1 MRITWALACW
11 LILCGFSEAHGSG
24 ERVRTF
30 KDSKPLPEFSLL
42 DQHRKVYDLGRL
54 KDRWTLIFIGFTS
67 CPDVCPVTLM
77 KLEAVRAELGLQFS
91 PARIPEIVFLAVDP
105 ERDAPVLGEYLA
117 HFHPDNIGITGPAKQ
132 IDTLVSGIGGFY
144 RLGKPK
150 PGSAHYDV
158 THTAAIAVVNPKA
171 ELVAEI
177 GQPLDVQEVSEF
189 LTHLIRTGKR
199 L

>member
-1 MRITWALACW
+1 MRIIWALVSC

-24 ERVRTF
+24 EKNRIF
-30 KDSKPLPEFSLL
+30 KDSRPLPEFSLL
-42 DQHRKVYDLGRL
+42 DQHRKTYDLDRL
-54 KDRWTLIFIGFTS
+54 KGRWALIFIGFTS

-91 PARIPEIVFLAVDP
+91 PSRIPEIVFLAVDP
-105 ERDAPVLGEYLA
+105 QRDAPVLAEYLA
-117 HFHPDNIGITGPAKQ
+117 HFHPDNVGITGPTEQ

-144 RLGKPK
+144 RLGKPGR
-150 PGSAHYDV
+150 GSAHYDV

-177 GQPLDVQEVSEF
+177 SQPLDVQEVSEF
-189 LTHLIRTGKR
+189 LTHLIRRGKR
-199 L
+199 P